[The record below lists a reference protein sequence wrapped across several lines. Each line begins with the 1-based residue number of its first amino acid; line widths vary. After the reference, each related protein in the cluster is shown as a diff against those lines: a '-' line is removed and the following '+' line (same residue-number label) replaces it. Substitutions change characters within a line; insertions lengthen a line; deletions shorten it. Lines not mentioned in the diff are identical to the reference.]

1 VSPRAEGTVALTFTR
16 WRDVSLVTRTKP
28 SRSARSARFLF
39 IALVA
44 VLVGSAAPAFAS
56 LPDTSSPE
64 LRLLRTIRTSP
75 FAGSSI
81 SMRDAEG
88 SAFVPRDNSLWLAD
102 DNGRAVYEI
111 DPVTGTLKRKI
122 GASAFGSATRF
133 GGGSQAG
140 TDRTRDF
147 ESMAYDEANDVLY
160 VFSGPCCSA
169 SVLPTVFRL
178 TRGSGG
184 KLQVESFQPLGSGA
198 NYTGAGWNSKDGK
211 LYVGVARKLR
221 SYNYVTNTAGPI
233 FRVPDLAG
241 ITGMDFSSNGAD
253 LYVTTNAEKLRRVD
267 WTSKRLVA
275 GWTFD
280 LTPFDVRDSRA
291 VELINDQFYVLDGF
305 DGRPSGDPLRH
316 AVFVF
321 GVLP

>member
-1 VSPRAEGTVALTFTR
+1 MRPKRR
-16 WRDVSLVTRTKP
+16 
-28 SRSARSARFLF
+28 RSARPIGFLS
-39 IALVA
+39 VA
-44 VLVGSAAPAFAS
+44 VTILVVSAAPVFAS

-64 LRLLRTIRTSP
+64 LQLLRTIRTSP

-88 SAFVPRDNSLWLAD
+88 SAFVPRDNSFRLAD

-111 DPVTGTLKRKI
+111 DPITGTLKRKI
-122 GASAFGSATRF
+122 GASAFASAARF
-133 GGGSQAG
+133 GGGSAAG

-169 SVLPTVFRL
+169 SVLPTAFRL
-178 TRGSGG
+178 TRGAGG
-184 KLQVESFQPLGSGA
+184 VFRVESYQPLVTGA
-198 NYTGAGWNSKDGK
+198 NYTGAGWNRADGK
-211 LYVGVARKLR
+211 LYVGVARRLR
-221 SYNYVTNTAGPI
+221 SYDYVTNTAGPI
-233 FRVPDLAG
+233 FRVPDVAG
-241 ITGMDFSSNGAD
+241 ITGIDFSSNGAD
-253 LYVTTNAEKLRRVD
+253 LFVTTSAEKLRRVD
-267 WTSKRLVA
+267 WASRRLVT

-280 LTPFDVRDSRA
+280 LTPFGVRDSRA
-291 VELINDQFYVLDGF
+291 VELINDQFYVLDGY

-321 GVLP
+321 GVRA